1 MVQLPQAAN
10 QLLWACAPGII
21 VGIIMA
27 LWNKQQK
34 KRDDERRENEK
45 ERVKSETLRISLL
58 LSTAQLSYA
67 VAMAIKRGSPNGEIE
82 AGIEQYDKA
91 MKKFREFEREQIA
104 KNSAGCDF

>member
-1 MVQLPQAAN
+1 MPEIISR
-10 QLLWACAPGII
+10 LLWACAPGII
-21 VGIIMA
+21 VGVIMA

-34 KRDDERRENEK
+34 GREDERRTA
-45 ERVKSETLRISLL
+45 ERERIKSETLRISLL

-82 AGIEQYDKA
+82 VGIEQYDKA

-104 KNSAGCDF
+104 KNSASCEF